1 MTAVTLSPESE
12 TIADAAV
19 ATGRYS
25 DKEAVIAAALRLLR
39 EQERQRAAF
48 VASLEET
55 RRRAEREGYAEIE
68 EVEAILDAD
77 EAAYRAL
84 EAARRVAS

>member
-1 MTAVTLSPESE
+1 MTTVTLSPESD
-12 TIADAAV
+12 TIAEAAL
-19 ATGRYS
+19 ATGRYG
-25 DKEAVIAAALRLLR
+25 DKNAVIAAALRLLR
-39 EQERQRAAF
+39 EQERQREAF

-77 EAAYRAL
+77 EVAFRAL